1 MFTVNRYANKIN
13 KIVRL
18 LIAKERRTFRFWNVP
33 FKAKGLLS
41 TKAFVNLLLFPFIQD
56 ATNDAYVRR
65 HMKPELEEKRRKRLV
80 IIFIVIIFCRHQ
92 VPSKHYFLTR
102 SESPWKLRLGMETGD
117 LWSIAVEI
125 YSYSDVNAPMLY
137 REGERGGG

>member
-1 MFTVNRYANKIN
+1 MFTVNRYANKKN

-80 IIFIVIIFCRHQ
+80 IIFIVIIFSSSSSLKTLFFNQIWITLKIETWDGDWRLVINCRGNL
-92 VPSKHYFLTR
+92 FL
-102 SESPWKLRLGMETGD
+102 
-117 LWSIAVEI
+117 LWRQCTHALS
-125 YSYSDVNAPMLY
+125 
-137 REGERGGG
+137 RGGEGGG